1 MMPFVLTNERSRLQ
15 RFLASLVRVKALV
28 LIVAGLVGVLKK
40 VFLFLAQCAT
50 KGMDPA
56 RSG

>member
-1 MMPFVLTNERSRLQ
+1 MPFVLTNERSRLQ

-40 VFLFLAQCAT
+40 VFLFSCANVRRKAWT
-50 KGMDPA
+50 PT